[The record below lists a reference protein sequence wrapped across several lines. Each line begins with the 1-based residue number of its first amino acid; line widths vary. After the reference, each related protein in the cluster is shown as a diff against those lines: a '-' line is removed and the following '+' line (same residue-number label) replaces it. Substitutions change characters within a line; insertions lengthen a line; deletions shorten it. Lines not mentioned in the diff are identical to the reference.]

1 MFKAAAFEMEY
12 AGIIGKG
19 ASATNREICLTMAP
33 LGARQQRQE
42 SARHIERTKEI
53 DS

>member
-19 ASATNREICLTMAP
+19 ASATNERLLTMAP
-33 LGARQQRQE
+33 LGSRQQRQE